1 MLLARLGSVVVRCPT
16 STEPVKRSADSAEC
30 RPGFCWTRLRV
41 GSSVGLRSPRAV
53 RQVESSGAGSFQA
66 RDPGA
71 ADDDT
76 GHMTPARVL
85 AHRATTA
92 HSLRCREAE
101 CHHAEILKDEDMDS
115 CQEVDDGIKVHSLLY
130 HTIHV

>member
-1 MLLARLGSVVVRCPT
+1 MPPGLLLDAIAGELERWAAVAS
-16 STEPVKRSADSAEC
+16 
-30 RPGFCWTRLRV
+30 
-41 GSSVGLRSPRAV
+41 AV
-53 RQVESSGAGSFQA
+53 RQVDSSGAGSFQA